1 MGREQ
6 WGSRAGFILA
16 AVGSAI
22 GLGNIWRFPYMAYEN
37 GGGAFFIP
45 YLFAMLTAGIP
56 FMIMEF
62 TLGHKLRS
70 AAPRA
75 FAKLGGKYEWL
86 GWFQVFIAA
95 VIAVYYVAV
104 IGWAISYLGF
114 SFKQSWGSDTNA
126 FFFSEYLKLGEHSP
140 SQLGGF
146 QLYIAIPMMIA
157 WAITFAAIYSGV
169 KGGIERASKIMMPLL
184 FIMVLGLITRVVFL
198 PGALDGLNYLFQPD
212 FSKILDAK
220 VWSAAY
226 GQIFFTLSVGFAIM
240 IAYSSYLPSKSDINN
255 NAFMTVLINCGFSI
269 TAGVLIFAVLGY
281 MAQEQA
287 KPLTEVVSAGVGLA
301 FVTIP
306 AAINL
311 LPAPYILG
319 PLFFLA
325 LVVAGLSSHISII
338 EAVTS
343 AVIDKLNWSRK
354 KAAIV
359 VCGTGFIVSMAF
371 ATNGG
376 LLLLDLVDYF
386 INNVAL
392 LSSCLL
398 ELLIVGWLV
407 KIADIRQ
414 YANSISDFTIG
425 KWFELCIR
433 FISPIMLAIILVTN
447 LYKTLAEG
455 YGGYD
460 MSDLLTLGWGLVGM
474 MIVVSIIINLASKSP
489 NQQEV

>member
-1 MGREQ
+1 MSREQ

-62 TLGHKLRS
+62 TLGHKLHS

-146 QLYIAIPMMIA
+146 QLHIAIPMMIA

-354 KAAIV
+354 KAATV

-447 LYKTLAEG
+447 LYKTLTEG